1 MEQISCR
8 ERLTDATPEQLQS
21 VFEQVIK
28 ERLQRKYNDIK
39 GIYERVNKDWNQTC
53 YEILFRMMDVGV
65 NKEAYHRLA
74 ITVPYHHILREV
86 TSLQSIEAL
95 LLGGSGLL
103 FRYPEDEYI
112 STLKEQ
118 WNHLAYKYNFS
129 SMRITDWE
137 ISRVRPFNHPVLR
150 IAQLAMLLHSR
161 EFIVNHIT
169 ACRTAKDV
177 EELFCVEASEYWKSH
192 FIPAQDS
199 KDVPKRIGKAK
210 SHILGINLVVPIQIA
225 YSDNIGQHTLK
236 ASAVELLKVI
246 PAEDNRYIRQWQMLG
261 IEPNNAL
268 ESQAII
274 QIITEYCNKGRCKE
288 CPILQF

>member
-1 MEQISCR
+1 
-8 ERLTDATPEQLQS
+8 
-21 VFEQVIK
+21 
-28 ERLQRKYNDIK
+28 
-39 GIYERVNKDWNQTC
+39 
-53 YEILFRMMDVGV
+53 
-65 NKEAYHRLA
+65 
-74 ITVPYHHILREV
+74 
-86 TSLQSIEAL
+86 
-95 LLGGSGLL
+95 
-103 FRYPEDEYI
+103 
-112 STLKEQ
+112 
-118 WNHLAYKYNFS
+118 
-129 SMRITDWE
+129 
-137 ISRVRPFNHPVLR
+137 
-150 IAQLAMLLHSR
+150 MLLHSR

-236 ASAVELLKVI
+236 ASAVELLKAI

>member
-103 FRYPEDEYI
+103 FRYE
-112 STLKEQ
+112 
-118 WNHLAYKYNFS
+118 NH
-129 SMRITDWE
+129 R
-137 ISRVRPFNHPVLR
+137 
-150 IAQLAMLLHSR
+150 
-161 EFIVNHIT
+161 
-169 ACRTAKDV
+169 
-177 EELFCVEASEYWKSH
+177 
-192 FIPAQDS
+192 
-199 KDVPKRIGKAK
+199 
-210 SHILGINLVVPIQIA
+210 LGDKQSAPI
-225 YSDNIGQHTLK
+225 
-236 ASAVELLKVI
+236 
-246 PAEDNRYIRQWQMLG
+246 
-261 IEPNNAL
+261 
-268 ESQAII
+268 
-274 QIITEYCNKGRCKE
+274 
-288 CPILQF
+288 